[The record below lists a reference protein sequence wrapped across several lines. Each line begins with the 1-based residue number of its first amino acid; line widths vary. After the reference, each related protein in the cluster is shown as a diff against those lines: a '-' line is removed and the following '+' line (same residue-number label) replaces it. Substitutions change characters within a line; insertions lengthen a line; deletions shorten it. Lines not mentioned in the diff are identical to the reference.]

1 MLDLEEAAEPRSQFG
16 KTAITTRREWR
27 PRGFGF
33 TETGPELTPR
43 GPQPAAGTWVTN
55 SPWWPSLSR
64 NEPQCGHLHLQN
76 ESTRKAFCA
85 PELRVRSTRL

>member
-43 GPQPAAGTWVTN
+43 GPQPAAGTWGHKLSLVAQLVMKQTAVWAS
-55 SPWWPSLSR
+55 SPS
-64 NEPQCGHLHLQN
+64 
-76 ESTRKAFCA
+76 K
-85 PELRVRSTRL
+85 